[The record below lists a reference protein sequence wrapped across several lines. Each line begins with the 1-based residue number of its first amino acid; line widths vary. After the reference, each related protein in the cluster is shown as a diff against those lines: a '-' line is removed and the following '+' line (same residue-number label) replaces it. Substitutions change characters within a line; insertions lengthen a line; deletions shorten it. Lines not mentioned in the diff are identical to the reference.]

1 MTSYLPE
8 TKAEFVAV
16 EYFCELG
23 CEYVH
28 APVIP
33 PDGVA
38 PERAD
43 FGKEAF
49 WVVAIQCIVAK
60 TPEWRTPITES
71 L

>member
-23 CEYVH
+23 CEYVL

-33 PDGVA
+33 PDGLA
-38 PERAD
+38 PERTDYA
-43 FGKEAF
+43 
-49 WVVAIQCIVAK
+49 WVH
-60 TPEWRTPITES
+60 
-71 L
+71 